1 MPTEE
6 ETKPTDV
13 AVSVEEEE
21 NKKPAN
27 LSIEVTI
34 SKVCTYL
41 MFINFHVFQCI
52 NLNSSTETKGAIIE
66 CLIHFFLFAWVII
79 L

>member
-41 MFINFHVFQCI
+41 MFINFHVFQCVNFI
-52 NLNSSTETKGAIIE
+52 
-66 CLIHFFLFAWVII
+66 
-79 L
+79 